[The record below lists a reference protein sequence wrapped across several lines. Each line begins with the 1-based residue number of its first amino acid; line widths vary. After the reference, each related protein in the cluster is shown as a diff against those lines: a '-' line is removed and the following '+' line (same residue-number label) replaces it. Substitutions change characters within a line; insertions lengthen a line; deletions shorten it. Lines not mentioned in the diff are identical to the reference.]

1 MYKNCIKRLMDI
13 ILASIFIVIF
23 SPILIMVA
31 IAIKINDGG
40 CILYNA
46 NRIKKNGKVFKMYKF
61 RSMKENAPDLRNS
74 DGSTVNSEN
83 DIRLTKVGKFIRKSS
98 LDELPQLFNVLK
110 GDMSLVGPRPDLPDA
125 LSMYKGNQFNK
136 LLVRPGITGYSQ
148 AYFRNA
154 IDMDSKI
161 KNDLYYVENISFL
174 LDIKIIVVTAR
185 SILVRSNIYNE
196 RSD

>member
-1 MYKNCIKRLMDI
+1 MDI